1 MKNRFLTLFALIII
15 ATVAITGIINVS
27 ADDEFVY
34 LSDLKTKSVEVGW
47 GELSINKGLDGEK
60 IKIANGSGGTTV
72 YDKGLCAHAA
82 SKIVY
87 DLSGNVY
94 SEFVAY
100 IGIHDGT
107 NNGYKSS
114 SSVAFEVKIDG
125 VSKYKSSVMKMSTA
139 AQEIRVQIPVGAQTL
154 ELITTDGGD
163 GNTGDHSAWADAK
176 LRLGEADPDAVI
188 DVFAVPETT
197 EVALGSKTKIDVTQ
211 KLFDGT
217 VEAPKASD
225 VKFTISDSS
234 IATVS
239 ANGEVTFKGIGT
251 VTVFVEVTH
260 KNGVMNEEIM
270 LRGYDSSI
278 DGSSWS
284 VTSFS
289 GKNKVTVSH
298 GIYGELTYSVS
309 HGDEV
314 VIAPGSD
321 MGLIAEESYFADGFK
336 FVSVKEAEIDEKY
349 TNISGKTS
357 EGYNHAKEI
366 TIRFEKGDYY
376 FDVIARAYDDGFA
389 YRYNICFKNDSQN
402 GTLTFTG
409 EHTSFV
415 LPSNATTYSIVVPS
429 LTAVF
434 NHENSYTTLK
444 SDNIG
449 SKYLAFPILYQTEKE
464 TWVLL
469 SEAELYGDD
478 YYGSMV
484 KGEAERELRFHQAP
498 RISLGMVTTDANFT
512 SPWRM
517 GIIGGLDT
525 IVESNLVEDVHVR
538 SETDY
543 SWVNPGVTSWMWL
556 SEGYSGQHDYDKLK
570 EYIDLAYE
578 MGWSYIILDEG
589 WQPAAPAGSNR
600 RYQGYYSWFDSLV
613 KYADERGVGMIVWI
627 RIEDFDTAEER
638 EIVRE
643 WAAKGIKGIKAD
655 FFDSEAAEMIEIYN
669 ALYEICTEEKMLINC
684 HGANKPTGE
693 RQYYANVINREAV
706 MGEEYG
712 GYSTNNTTMWA
723 FIRGVVG
730 PMDVTPRMYPTQ
742 SSQTTV
748 GHQLAMNIVF
758 ESGMPCMASS
768 ANEYLTT
775 DSYYLLKDLPAA
787 WDETQ
792 FIEGFP
798 GTHTVMARRSG
809 SQWYVGGLNNTGNK
823 IIKLN
828 LDFLDDGAEY
838 IAYTF
843 RDGKGKYD
851 LNADCQT
858 VKKGDTLEFRM
869 SSHNGFAVRL
879 IKKDDTTS
887 IQSIKADAEAYTVKA
902 GESIQIETT
911 ISPANL
917 KFTELKWTSS
927 DEKVA
932 IVERGSV
939 NGLRE
944 GTATI
949 RAESYFDSKVYA
961 EFKVTVTEG
970 NSLGSKWSILD
981 PTIADYGYSV
991 NENGQLVL
999 KTITGDINGSYRN
1012 VLYMDAPEGDFEV
1025 IIRVNARFEDESQTA
1040 GIMLFSESDRSRA
1053 MAVAK
1058 RYYNPDGSQYET
1070 NGYYE
1075 LYSYKSGN
1083 YTHEYTPAK
1092 GILPAVYLKLTVE
1105 SGVVRGYYN
1114 VSGNWVPISGS
1125 LKDDALLKAD
1135 DLKIGVYCGSGQHG
1149 DVVDATFSDLKVN
1162 GKSISFFGESE
1173 ETELNKVTSSNAPEA
1188 VTVNKGTAHDS
1199 IGLPSKLTFT
1209 LDNGETVELDVTWKC
1224 EEYNGEAAGEYTF
1237 TAEVKD
1243 IPENVDPATVSVTV
1257 KVTVEDEAAP
1267 STPQE
1272 TKAPEPSDGGNVVLI
1287 VVIVIA
1293 AVIAVGA
1300 VVFFVIRKK
1309 K

>member
-1 MKNRFLTLFALIII
+1 MKKRFLTLFALIII
-15 ATVAITGIINVS
+15 AAVAITGIIS
-27 ADDEFVY
+27 ASAEDEFVY
-34 LSDLKTKSVEVGW
+34 LSDLKTKSFEVGW
-47 GELSINKGLDGEK
+47 GDLGIDKGLDGAK
-60 IKIANGSGGTTV
+60 IKIANASGGTTT
-72 YDKGLCAHAA
+72 YDKGICAHAA

-94 SEFVAY
+94 SEFVSY
-100 IGIHDGT
+100 IGVSDAT
-107 NNGYKSS
+107 NNNSKSASSVTFEVKVDGVSMYKSS
-114 SSVAFEVKIDG
+114 I
-125 VSKYKSSVMKMSTA
+125 MKMNTP
-139 AQEIRVQIPVGAQTL
+139 AQQIRVQIPMGAQTL

-176 LRLGEADPDAVI
+176 LRLGEADLDAVV
-188 DVFAVPETT
+188 DVFAVPEMT
-197 EVALGSKTKIDVTQ
+197 EIAIGSKTKIDVTQ
-211 KLFDGT
+211 KLFSGT

-225 VKFTISDSS
+225 VKFRSSDSS

-239 ANGEVTFKGIGT
+239 SNGEVTFKGIGT

-260 KNGVMNEEIM
+260 KNGVMNEEVM
-270 LRGYDSSI
+270 LRGYDSTI
-278 DGSSWS
+278 EGSSWS

-314 VIAPGSD
+314 IIEPGSD
-321 MGLIAEESYFADGFK
+321 MGLIANESYFADGFK
-336 FVSVKEAEIDEKY
+336 FVSLKEAVIDEKY

-366 TIRFEKGDYY
+366 TIRFEKGEYY

-389 YRYNICFKNDSQN
+389 YRYNICFKDESKN

-415 LPSNATTYSIVVPS
+415 LPTKATTYSIVVPS

-444 SDNIG
+444 SENIG
-449 SKYLAFPILYQTEKE
+449 SRYLAFPILYETEKE

-469 SEAELYGDD
+469 TEAELYGDD

-484 KGEAERELRFHQAP
+484 KGEAGRELRFHQAP
-498 RISLGMVTTDANFT
+498 RISLGTVTTDANFT

-538 SETDY
+538 SDVDY

-556 SEGYSGQHDYDKLK
+556 SEGYSGQYNYDKLK

-600 RYQGYYSWFDSLV
+600 RYQGYYSWFDNLV

-712 GYSTNNTTMWA
+712 GYGTNDTTMWA

-775 DSYYLLKDLPAA
+775 DSYYLLKNLPAA
-787 WDETQ
+787 WDEIQ

-798 GTHTVMARRSG
+798 GTHTVLARRSG

-823 IIKLN
+823 IINLK

-851 LNADCQT
+851 LTSDCQT
-858 VKKGDTLEFRM
+858 VKKGDTLEFKM

-879 IKKDDTTS
+879 IKKDDTTT
-887 IQSIKADAEAYTVKA
+887 IQSIKGENSSYTIKA
-902 GESIQIETT
+902 GESVEILTT
-911 ISPANL
+911 IAPANL

-981 PTIADYGYSV
+981 PTIANYGYSV
-991 NENGQLVL
+991 NASGQLVL

-1012 VLYMDAPEGDFEV
+1012 VFYIDAPEGDFEV
-1025 IIRVNARFEDESQTA
+1025 VVRLDARFADESQTA

-1053 MAVAK
+1053 IAMSK

-1070 NGYYE
+1070 NNYFDF
-1075 LYSYKSGN
+1075 YSYKSGN
-1083 YTHEYTPAK
+1083 FSHNNTPAK
-1092 GILPAVYLKLTVE
+1092 GTLYAIYLKLTVE
-1105 SGVVRGYYN
+1105 KGVARGYYN
-1114 VSGNWVPISGS
+1114 VGGTWVPVSGS
-1125 LKDDALLKAD
+1125 LKDDTLLKAD
-1135 DLKIGVYCGSGQHG
+1135 DLKIGIYCGSGQHG
-1149 DVVDATFSDLKVN
+1149 DVVNATFADFRLN
-1162 GKSISFFGESE
+1162 GKSVPFFGESE
-1173 ETELNKVTSSNAPEA
+1173 DVELNKVTATNAPEA
-1188 VTVNKGTAHDS
+1188 VTVNKGTEKDA

-1224 EEYNGEAAGEYTF
+1224 EGYDAQTAGEYTF
-1237 TAEVKD
+1237 TAEAKD
-1243 IPENVDPATVSVTV
+1243 VPENVDPATVTATV
-1257 KVTVEDEAAP
+1257 KVTVEDKVP
-1267 STPQE
+1267 STPQD
-1272 TKAPEPSDGGNVVLI
+1272 TSTPEPSDGGNTVLI
-1287 VVIVIA
+1287 IVIVA
-1293 AVIAVGA
+1293 VAVIAVGV
-1300 VVFFVIRKK
+1300 VVFLVIRKK